1 MLLRTKLFGTTYEF
15 GSIKELLAKANEEK
29 SGDRQA
35 GIAAGGLGLPGHC
48 TAATWGPPA
57 ARNQRRMTAR
67 SSGVMA
73 VTLAGGM
80 ASVSPAWT

>member
-35 GIAAGGLGLPGHC
+35 GIAAESV
-48 TAATWGPPA
+48 AERVA
-57 ARNQRRMTAR
+57 ARFVLAEVPLGVLTSLIGAPFFFWLLRRTRAR
-67 SSGVMA
+67 Q
-73 VTLAGGM
+73 GGW
-80 ASVSPAWT
+80 A